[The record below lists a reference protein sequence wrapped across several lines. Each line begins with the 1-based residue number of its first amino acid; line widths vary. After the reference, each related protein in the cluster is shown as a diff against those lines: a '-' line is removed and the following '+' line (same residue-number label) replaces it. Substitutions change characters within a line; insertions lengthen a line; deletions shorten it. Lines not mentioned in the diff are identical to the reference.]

1 MTIIYGNKEN
11 CNLIFL
17 TCVIGMIT
25 NGTRKVW
32 RSGNPGLFL
41 LDSPP
46 DIFLPSLRLCR
57 PLRVLSGPNK
67 KRRQLPPLFIW
78 CGQQDSNLHAL
89 AVEPKGDVTLVNV
102 LRCVKNTFLNNSNGY
117 YRNAQVSSFVGDISI
132 LLFHQLAVYFLLGN
146 AVDEKSNVLHLSSFE
161 PAN

>member
-1 MTIIYGNKEN
+1 MYG
-11 CNLIFL
+11 
-17 TCVIGMIT
+17 GRYR
-25 NGTRKVW
+25 TRFSQGAA
-32 RSGNPGLFL
+32 RSNPRQRRSSAPH
-41 LDSPP
+41 LDGFESC
-46 DIFLPSLRLCR
+46 FYLE
-57 PLRVLSGPNK
+57 GGK
-67 KRRQLPPLFIW
+67 GLPPNIW
-78 CGQQDSNLHAL
+78 CGQQDSNLHAY
-89 AVEPKGDVTLVNV
+89 AMEPKGDVTLVNV

>member
-1 MTIIYGNKEN
+1 MD
-11 CNLIFL
+11 NLAVF
-17 TCVIGMIT
+17 VYYEYV
-25 NGTRKVW
+25 R
-32 RSGNPGLFL
+32 PGANEK
-41 LDSPP
+41 S
-46 DIFLPSLRLCR
+46 
-57 PLRVLSGPNK
+57 RVHCT
-67 KRRQLPPLFIW
+67 PLFW
-78 CGQQDSNLHAL
+78 CGQQDSNLHAS

>member
-1 MTIIYGNKEN
+1 MGVKTDIKIPTLADTIVSNKGRYYGAGNRTR
-11 CNLIFL
+11 
-17 TCVIGMIT
+17 TCT
-25 NGTRKVW
+25 
-32 RSGNPGLFL
+32 L
-41 LDSPP
+41 
-46 DIFLPSLRLCR
+46 
-57 PLRVLSGPNK
+57 
-67 KRRQLPPLFIW
+67 
-78 CGQQDSNLHAL
+78 L

>member
-1 MTIIYGNKEN
+1 MNTRYGAGNRTR
-11 CNLIFL
+11 
-17 TCVIGMIT
+17 TCT
-25 NGTRKVW
+25 
-32 RSGNPGLFL
+32 L
-41 LDSPP
+41 
-46 DIFLPSLRLCR
+46 
-57 PLRVLSGPNK
+57 
-67 KRRQLPPLFIW
+67 
-78 CGQQDSNLHAL
+78 L

>member
-1 MTIIYGNKEN
+1 MQFD
-11 CNLIFL
+11 FL
-17 TCVIGMIT
+17 SSKKDAAFCRI
-25 NGTRKVW
+25 
-32 RSGNPGLFL
+32 LFA
-41 LDSPP
+41 
-46 DIFLPSLRLCR
+46 
-57 PLRVLSGPNK
+57 
-67 KRRQLPPLFIW
+67 W
-78 CGQQDSNLHAL
+78 CGRRDLNPHTTE
-89 AVEPKGDVTLVNV
+89 VTEPKGDVTLVNV

>member
-1 MTIIYGNKEN
+1 M
-11 CNLIFL
+11 
-17 TCVIGMIT
+17 
-25 NGTRKVW
+25 
-32 RSGNPGLFL
+32 
-41 LDSPP
+41 
-46 DIFLPSLRLCR
+46 
-57 PLRVLSGPNK
+57 PL
-67 KRRQLPPLFIW
+67 LFIW

>member
-1 MTIIYGNKEN
+1 MRATGLDLHFAPQREQNK
-11 CNLIFL
+11 
-17 TCVIGMIT
+17 G
-25 NGTRKVW
+25 
-32 RSGNPGLFL
+32 
-41 LDSPP
+41 SPP
-46 DIFLPSLRLCR
+46 SSR
-57 PLRVLSGPNK
+57 
-67 KRRQLPPLFIW
+67 RRQQSTGLLQRMGSSPVFPQTKRKRGAMPLFFFW
-78 CGQQDSNLHAL
+78 CGRQDSNLHAF
-89 AVEPKGDVTLVNV
+89 AEEPKGDVTLVNV